1 MHRLTPALLKTNLS
15 RETNRSSYSI
25 VAFRLIYTYVSEV
38 VADIIQAS
46 PCKRKNSLTISNDA
60 RIKGRARTQN

>member
-1 MHRLTPALLKTNLS
+1 MHRLTPALRTANLS

-25 VAFRLIYTYVSEV
+25 VAFYVIYTDVRKV
-38 VADIIQAS
+38 VAEVIQAS
-46 PCKRKNSLTISNDA
+46 PCNRKNSLTVSNDT